1 MVKHVCDE
9 RCIHTVAAKILN
21 MLYDVGAVSVFWV
34 GDFFSTIL
42 KNKWGRRV

>member
-21 MLYDVGAVSVFWV
+21 MAYDVGAICV
-34 GDFFSTIL
+34 L
-42 KNKWGRRV
+42 GR